1 MTSQTASYIAAL
13 RRAYAKTTEPGKRS
27 ELLSQLTLNGV
38 GPEEPE
44 KASKAKGEP
53 VTDRHAPERQTAA
66 KEATPLRRG
75 VRRKLGRVDDGC

>member
-27 ELLSQLTLNGV
+27 ELRAQLALNGAE
-38 GPEEPE
+38 PEEPE
-44 KASKAKGEP
+44 KAAKAKEET

-66 KEATPLRRG
+66 REATPLRTGIRKT
-75 VRRKLGRVDDGC
+75 RR